1 MRKISR
7 IEPDVPVIRKR
18 KKVAA
23 YARISQENERMMH
36 SLSAQ
41 VSYYSE
47 MIQKN
52 PDWEYAGVYADSGI
66 SGTGMKNRAE
76 FLRML
81 QDCED
86 GKIDII
92 LTKSISRFARNTVDL
107 LQPVRH
113 LKEIGVTVRFEKE
126 NIDSTSGDGELMLTI
141 LASFAQEE
149 AVSTSLNYTWARRKN
164 FEKGKPQA
172 RFRVFGY
179 RWDGWDLIVEP
190 KEAEIVRE
198 IYSRYLNGDSL
209 RSILDWLKAEGV
221 KSSADRTMT
230 RTSLNIILSNP
241 LYKGDLVL
249 QKAFVADP
257 LTHHR
262 KINRGE
268 LPQYVVKENHEA
280 IVSPE
285 TFAAVQE
292 LRKKHKEEFYFV
304 NNKGDRSCF
313 TSKIRCGCCG
323 KNYQRGYRKNPTT
336 ETYVFWACGK
346 KRSMGAASCPS
357 RLVPDWQLRNMC
369 CKALGIEEFDEDT
382 FNEQIEIIEVQEDKS
397 MIFRFKDGHEVTV
410 PWEATAKELAWNVE
424 RWKEGGDSADEECN
438 NDSGDHKPDDA
449 DTDK

>member
-107 LQPVRH
+107 LQTVRH

-209 RSILDWLKAEGV
+209 RSILDWLAIQRRPRFAEGL
-221 KSSADRTMT
+221 R
-230 RTSLNIILSNP
+230 R
-241 LYKGDLVL
+241 
-249 QKAFVADP
+249 
-257 LTHHR
+257 R
-262 KINRGE
+262 
-268 LPQYVVKENHEA
+268 
-280 IVSPE
+280 SPD
-285 TFAAVQE
+285 T
-292 LRKKHKEEFYFV
+292 
-304 NNKGDRSCF
+304 
-313 TSKIRCGCCG
+313 
-323 KNYQRGYRKNPTT
+323 
-336 ETYVFWACGK
+336 
-346 KRSMGAASCPS
+346 PS
-357 RLVPDWQLRNMC
+357 QDQSW
-369 CKALGIEEFDEDT
+369 
-382 FNEQIEIIEVQEDKS
+382 
-397 MIFRFKDGHEVTV
+397 
-410 PWEATAKELAWNVE
+410 
-424 RWKEGGDSADEECN
+424 
-438 NDSGDHKPDDA
+438 
-449 DTDK
+449 